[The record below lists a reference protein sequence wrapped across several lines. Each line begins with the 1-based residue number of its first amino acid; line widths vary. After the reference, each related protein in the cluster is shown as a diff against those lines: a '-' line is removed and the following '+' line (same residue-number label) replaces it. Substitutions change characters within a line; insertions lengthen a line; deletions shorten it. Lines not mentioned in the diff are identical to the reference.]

1 MHVWVM
7 TPIWGWP
14 AQVWPSMRHGQH
26 AGKLAVAA
34 VRRGPELA
42 ELVSGAIRG
51 LEAEE
56 MVGRAANSKHGEPG
70 GVAVSAVMPE
80 AMERAPSG

>member
-1 MHVWVM
+1 MV
-7 TPIWGWP
+7 
-14 AQVWPSMRHGQH
+14 SMRHGH

-34 VRRGPELA
+34 GRRDPELA
-42 ELVSGAIRG
+42 ELVSGAIPRQ
-51 LEAEE
+51 EAEE
-56 MVGRAANSKHGEPG
+56 SVGRAANSKHGEPG